1 MILASLTINQ
11 LMGFQNIMLEYYMIS
26 FLILG
31 LNKNL
36 LRLETRLLLLIMMA
50 NLILFFRFS
59 SRLNYLIG
67 LLILILVVFLVLIV
81 GHSILE
87 FIMILRKILS
97 LVLRLIAITLQ
108 SLLGLLLT
116 LKIWNEL
123 FN

>member
-26 FLILG
+26 FLTLG

-59 SRLNYLIG
+59 NRLNYLIG
-67 LLILILVVFLVLIV
+67 LRILILVVFLALIV

-87 FIMILRKILS
+87 FIMILRKILL
-97 LVLRLIAITLQ
+97 LVLRLIPIMLQ
-108 SLLGLLLT
+108 SLLGRQLT
-116 LKIWNEL
+116 LRIWNE
-123 FN
+123 